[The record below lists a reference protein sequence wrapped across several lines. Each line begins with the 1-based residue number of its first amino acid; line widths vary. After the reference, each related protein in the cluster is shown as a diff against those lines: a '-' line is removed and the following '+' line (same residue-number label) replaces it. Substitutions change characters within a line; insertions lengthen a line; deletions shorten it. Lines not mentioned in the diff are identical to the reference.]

1 MFRYQSPLM
10 TAADPVS
17 LPVTLRIAVLLPC
30 YNEAKA
36 IAQTVQAFATAL
48 PTATI
53 YVYDNNSTDSS
64 PEIAAHAGAIVRS
77 VRQQGK
83 GHVVRR
89 MFADV
94 EADIYIMA
102 DGDATYDA
110 ASAPA
115 MVADMLRD
123 NLDMV
128 VGARKSEIEAAYR
141 RGHRLG
147 NRLLTGLLRYLFG
160 RSFTDILSGY
170 RVFSRRFVKSFPVL
184 SSGFEIET
192 EMSVHALE
200 LRMPVAERVTDYAA
214 RPTGSVSKLH
224 TYRDGWRILRTIFT
238 LFRVEQPIWFF
249 GWVAGILILAALI
262 LASPLLFTYI
272 ETGLVPRFPTAI
284 LATGLVIVAVLNGMC
299 GLILDTVVRGRREMK
314 RLAYLAF
321 PAPSQASPLEASAI
335 CSDVGAAHR

>member
-1 MFRYQSPLM
+1 M
-10 TAADPVS
+10 TAPAAVA
-17 LPVTLRIAVLLPC
+17 LPHGIRIAVILPC
-30 YNEAKA
+30 YNEAQA
-36 IAQTVQAFATAL
+36 IAQTVEAFAAAL

-53 YVYDNNSTDSS
+53 YVYDNNSTDDSRL
-64 PEIAAHAGAIVRS
+64 IAMRAGAVVRS

-94 EADIYIMA
+94 EADIFVMA

-110 ASAPA
+110 AAAPL
-115 MVADMLRD
+115 MVADILRD

-128 VGARKSEIEAAYR
+128 VGARKSEVEAAYR

-200 LRMPVAERVTDYAA
+200 LRMPVAERVTAYAA
-214 RPTGSVSKLH
+214 RPEGSVSKLS
-224 TYRDGWRILRTIFT
+224 TYRDGWRILRTILT

-249 GWVAGILILAALI
+249 GSIGGALMLAGVILAA
-262 LASPLLFTYI
+262 PLFVTYA

-284 LATGLVIVAVLNGMC
+284 LVTGLMIVGVLSGMC
-299 GLILDTVVRGRREMK
+299 GLILDTVVRGRKEVK

-321 PAPSQASPLEASAI
+321 PAPAAASPLEASAI
-335 CSDVGAAHR
+335 CSDVEAAHR

>member
-1 MFRYQSPLM
+1 M
-10 TAADPVS
+10 TTMAQIP
-17 LPVTLRIAVLLPC
+17 PGLRIAVILPC

-36 IAQTVQAFATAL
+36 IAQTVEAFAAAL
-48 PTATI
+48 PSATI
-53 YVYDNNSTDSS
+53 YVYDNNSTDDSRA
-64 PEIAAHAGAIVRS
+64 IAGRAGAVVRS

-94 EADIYIMA
+94 EADIYVMA

-110 ASAPA
+110 AVAPA

-128 VGARKSEIEAAYR
+128 VGARKSEVDAAYR

-147 NRLLTGLLRYLFG
+147 NRLLTGLLRHLFG

-192 EMSVHALE
+192 EMSVHALQ
-200 LRMPVAERVTDYAA
+200 LRMPVAERVTAYAA
-214 RPTGSVSKLH
+214 RPEGSVSKLS
-224 TYRDGWRILRTIFT
+224 TYRDGWRILHTIFT

-249 GWVAGILILAALI
+249 GFVGAGLGLAGLVLAA
-262 LASPLLFTYI
+262 PLFVTYA

-284 LATGLVIVAVLNGMC
+284 LVTGLVIIGVLSGMC
-299 GLILDTVVRGRREMK
+299 GLILDTVVRGRKEMK

-321 PAPSQASPLEASAI
+321 PAPSAASPLEASAI
-335 CSDVGAAHR
+335 CPDVEAAHR